1 MNVVAMAHHE
11 MAADWLARLESPEC
25 TPAERAAFEDWL
37 AESVQHVDAFLEAER
52 LHAMAASLRAD
63 PALRAA
69 LPGAPVS
76 ALRPPRR
83 GRPASRRW
91 PMALAASLVMAIGVL
106 GWMRLQPGPVA
117 TAEYATAVGEMR
129 QVVLEDGT
137 RMTLDTGTVVATA
150 FDRDARE
157 VELVQGRVRFEV
169 GEDPERPFRVRAAA
183 STIRDIGTTFQVT
196 RRGDDVDV
204 GLVEGI
210 VDVGR
215 KDGAASVRLA
225 PGERVRVDAQ
235 GRFSSVEA
243 LDLPMAEGWPRG
255 ELVFRDRR
263 LEDLVLEM
271 NRYSAKP
278 LRLGDPSLAGLSVSG
293 VFRANA
299 QGELVAALQEGW
311 GLGVEEEG
319 DAIVLRAAP
328 R

>member
-1 MNVVAMAHHE
+1 MNVVAREHHE
-11 MAADWLARLESPEC
+11 TAADWLARLESPEC

-37 AESVQHVDAFLEAER
+37 AASAQHVEAFLEAEQ

-69 LPGAPVS
+69 LPMPV
-76 ALRPPRR
+76 LRPRR
-83 GRPASRRW
+83 PVRPASRRW
-91 PMALAASLVMAIGVL
+91 PMALAASLVLALGVL
-106 GWMRLQPGPVA
+106 GWMRLQPGPVT
-117 TAEYATAVGEMR
+117 TAEYATAVGETR

-150 FDRDARE
+150 FGRDARE

-169 GEDPERPFRVRAAA
+169 GEDPARPFRVLAAA
-183 STIRDIGTTFQVT
+183 STIRDIGTMFQVT

-204 GLVEGI
+204 GLVEGE
-210 VDVGR
+210 VDVSR

-235 GRFSSVEA
+235 GRFSSVQA

-311 GLGVEEEG
+311 GLGVEDEG